1 MTVLFRGR
9 VQGVGFRY
17 TASEV
22 AAAFPVAGTVQNLPD
37 GSVRLC
43 AEGKRDACEALL
55 EALRTRM
62 ARFVL
67 SVDVSWGEA
76 AGKEGGFRI
85 LHEGP

>member
-37 GSVRLC
+37 GTVRVV
-43 AEGKRDACEALL
+43 AEGAREACGAFAEALG
-55 EALRTRM
+55 ARM
-62 ARFVL
+62 ARFVRG
-67 SVDVSWGEA
+67 VDVSWGKAEGREA
-76 AGKEGGFRI
+76 GFRI
-85 LHEGP
+85 AHGGP